1 MSKIKLNEEELKG
14 LQEAIQKVNNFQMQI
29 GGLETQKHQILSMIL
44 EANAALQTIQKEL
57 EETYGKV
64 QVDVTTGEITE
75 SDEEHSQED

>member
-57 EETYGKV
+57 EEVYGKV

>member
-44 EANAALQTIQKEL
+44 EANDALQTIQQGL
-57 EETYGKV
+57 EEVYGKV
-64 QVDVTTGEITE
+64 QVDITTGEITE
-75 SDEEHSQED
+75 LDEEHSQED